1 MTDFDLQKYS
11 CGSTQYIAVYVQ
23 VERFFCF
30 RFILKQILDSDP
42 QPLLHRGV
50 LPLQRADDGIQTKA
64 DDTLTYIIMVER
76 THLTWYMAN
85 IVDFGIGQCSAHYS
99 ILMSKSFY
107 LSESV
112 SSSIKWKDNN
122 RMK

>member
-1 MTDFDLQKYS
+1 M
-11 CGSTQYIAVYVQ
+11 Q

-42 QPLLHRGV
+42 QPLLHPGV

-64 DDTLTYIIMVER
+64 DDTLTYVIMVER

-85 IVDFGIGQCSAHYS
+85 IVDFGIRQCSTHYS
-99 ILMSKSFY
+99 ILTSKSFY

-112 SSSIKWKDNN
+112 SLSIKWKDKN